1 MVEAC
6 DKRCDKQAEGAERV
20 GGVNPVVAAPASAA
34 ADSSDVAAPG
44 SSDAAA
50 VAPLSSSSDR
60 MTLSEW
66 LPLIGLTFAAFIF
79 NTSEFMPIG
88 LLTDVAADFGVSEA
102 HVGMIITVYAWVV
115 MATSLPLMMLASRV
129 PFRRLLLGVVALFG
143 VGQVLSVLATG
154 YWTLMASRIV
164 VACAHAVFWS
174 IASPMAVRVVS
185 VRHHSLAL
193 GLIVTG
199 TSVAMVFGLPLG
211 RIVGIWLGWRAAF
224 GCVAVA
230 SFAVLAYLALVFPRM
245 AAGEAFTLAKL
256 PGLFANRPLV
266 SIFVFIALIVT
277 AYYTGYSYV
286 EPFML
291 QVAQMDDG
299 PVTFALTLFGV
310 AGIAGS
316 LLFAKLYDGNHR
328 AFVLTAVGGL
338 VAALALMLPAST
350 GALPNGLP
358 MMGVC
363 MLWGASA
370 TAFNVALQD
379 EVIGHTEP
387 DESAVAMSIYSGIF
401 NLGIG
406 CGSWLGG
413 LVVTHASISLVGV
426 VGAALGAAAFA
437 YCALRSMPL
446 LEGKARG

>member
-1 MVEAC
+1 MGGARDKAC
-6 DKRCDKQAEGAERV
+6 DKACDEGCDEGRDEGCAGQDE
-20 GGVNPVVAAPASAA
+20 VAAS
-34 ADSSDVAAPG
+34 DSSDK
-44 SSDAAA
+44 
-50 VAPLSSSSDR
+50 

-102 HVGMIITVYAWVV
+102 RVGMIITVYAWVV

-154 YWTLMASRIV
+154 YWTLMAARVV

-193 GLIVTG
+193 SMIVTG

-211 RIVGIWLGWRAAF
+211 RIVGLWLGWRAAF

-230 SFAVLAYLALVFPRM
+230 SFVVLAYLALVFPRM
-245 AAGEAFTLAKL
+245 AAGEPFTLAKL
-256 PGLFANRPLV
+256 PGLFSNRPLV

-286 EPFML
+286 EPFMQ
-291 QVAQMDDG
+291 QVAGMDDG

-310 AGIAGS
+310 AGIVGS
-316 LLFAKLYDGNHR
+316 LLFARLYDGHHR
-328 AFVLTAVGGL
+328 AFILAAVGGL
-338 VAALALMLPAST
+338 VCALALMLPAAMGSLPD
-350 GALPNGLP
+350 ALPSLLPSDVLPNGLL

-370 TAFNVALQD
+370 TAFNVALQG
-379 EVIGHTEP
+379 EVINHTEP

-413 LVVTHASISLVGV
+413 LVVTHASVSLVGV
-426 VGAALGAAAFA
+426 AGALLGAVAFA